1 MKKNL
6 FHIFSLLLIGGT
18 LVFSSC
24 SDEWEQQLP
33 ENTQEEQQV
42 LTLVATL
49 PDADAESRLAYVSM
63 GGKAF
68 KTFWESDDQLVANA
82 SPGNENHAY
91 LFTLKEGAGESVGTF
106 ECNTTPNGYLP
117 ENFHTNA
124 WTIYYPGSKIQGEQ
138 DFFDFSYVGQV
149 QSGNNNYD
157 HIADYH
163 SLRLTCGDGN
173 SSFGFATTYID
184 FSSESVEQSACMRFQ
199 LSGFET
205 AIVPKKIELMY
216 ADPNGNYQSCFHT
229 YNYLDGWW
237 SGATPHYDTSSKLSL
252 ELTDFEATNSITAYM
267 MMSNYPVSLQQG
279 GKMRVCVITEDGK
292 RYCCDKEISAN
303 ITLKGGLMHRITCS
317 SWTEESV
324 SSYDGMETPEG
335 NIVVLQEA
343 TVGNGTDIVIM
354 GDGFAESH
362 FANGNY
368 ETIMRQAYDDFF
380 SVEPYA
386 SLKEYF
392 NVYYINAVSKE
403 DHDAVPH
410 YSGNG
415 ATNGDAVTIFNTKF
429 TEGSTNITG
438 NNGMVRQYAQQAIRY
453 KGGKGGTE
461 CTDAEAGKRAD
472 LSLSMVMVN
481 VPCHAGTCSLS
492 WVESEDWDYGYAL
505 SIAYTSL
512 NPSEEDRRLTTV
524 HEAGGHGFGKLADE
538 YGGFIFNTF
547 NTAVWNNLSAI
558 HTFGVSRNVNEYWG
572 QEERNDGWNLPWT
585 DTTVD
590 NVYWTEL
597 LNSAYSYVSDEGLG
611 IYRGGNTYNHLF
623 CRSTDNSIMRNHFA
637 NVENG
642 QYFNAISRW
651 AIWYRLMR
659 LTGSTTATRFKNSL
673 EEFVA
678 WDQTIQNRWS
688 TSATTRSVNY
698 VEDNQ
703 LLPLAPPVMIEGRW
717 VNGRLVLME

>member
-173 SSFGFATTYID
+173 SSFGFATTYIN

-199 LSGFET
+199 LSGFEN

-237 SGATPHYDTSSKLSL
+237 TGATPHGETTTALSL
-252 ELTDFEATNSITAYM
+252 ELADFEATNSITAYM

-279 GKMRVCVITEDGK
+279 GKLRVYVTTEDGK
-292 RYCCDKEISAN
+292 RYYCDKEISADT
-303 ITLKGGLMHRITCS
+303 TLEGGLMHRITCR
-317 SWTEESV
+317 SWTEEIV
-324 SSYDGMETPEG
+324 STYDAMYYPEG
-335 NIVVLQEA
+335 NIFVLQEA
-343 TVGNGTDIVIM
+343 TVGSGTDIIIM
-354 GDGFAESH
+354 GDGFSESH

-368 ETIMRQAYDDFF
+368 ENIMRQAYDDFF

-392 NVYYINAVSKE
+392 NVYYINAVSQE

-410 YSGNG
+410 SSGNG
-415 ATNGDAVTIFNTKF
+415 ATNGDAVTIFNSKF
-429 TEGSTNITG
+429 VEGATTISG
-438 NNGMVRQYAQQAIRY
+438 NDGMVRQYAQQAIRY

-461 CTDAEAGKRAD
+461 CTAAEAGTRAD
-472 LSLSMVMVN
+472 LALSMVMVN
-481 VPCHAGTCSLS
+481 VPCHAGTCYLS
-492 WVESEDWDYGYAL
+492 WVLSETLDYGHAL

-512 NPSEEDRRLTTV
+512 NTNDEHRRLTTV

-538 YGGFIFNTF
+538 YGGYNFTSFETGY
-547 NTAVWNNLSAI
+547 WNNLNNEHSY
-558 HTFGVSRNVNEYWG
+558 GVSRNVDKYISAYSAG
-572 QEERNDGWNLPWT
+572 QLNSSDWPQT
-585 DTTVD
+585 STA
-590 NVYWTEL
+590 NVYWSEL
-597 LNSAYSYVSDEGLG
+597 LDASYSYVDEESLG
-611 IYRGGNTYNHLF
+611 FYEGAKTYNNF
-623 CRSTDNSIMRNHFA
+623 YCRSTENSVMRSQFA
-637 NVENG
+637 ENG
-642 QYFNAISRW
+642 EYFNAISRW

-659 LTGSTTATRFKNSL
+659 LTGSTTATQFKNSL
-673 EEFVA
+673 DEFVA
-678 WDQTIQNRWS
+678 WDQTIQNRWA

>member
-1 MKKNL
+1 MLLTITLSGCSEQLEEVVPTVSENDELRVSTLYINL
-6 FHIFSLLLIGGT
+6 PGA
-18 LVFSSC
+18 
-24 SDEWEQQLP
+24 
-33 ENTQEEQQV
+33 N
-42 LTLVATL
+42 
-49 PDADAESRLAYVSM
+49 ADSRLSYEEINGKSFKTYWEETDVIVANPSPGTTENAYVYN
-63 GGKAF
+63 
-68 KTFWESDDQLVANA
+68 LVD
-82 SPGNENHAY
+82 
-91 LFTLKEGAGESVGTF
+91 GAGTGSGTF
-106 ECNTTPNGYLP
+106 ECKVLPNIYLP
-117 ENFHTNA
+117 ENFRSNA
-124 WTIYYPGSKIQGEQ
+124 WTIYYPGSKIYGEQ
-138 DFFDFSYVGQV
+138 DYLDFSYVGQV
-149 QSGNNNYD
+149 QKGNNNYD
-157 HIADYH
+157 HIGDYH
-163 SLRLTCGDGN
+163 SIRLLCSPDMSTSKYFNSDYINFSGDN
-173 SSFGFATTYID
+173 F
-184 FSSESVEQSACMRFQ
+184 EQSACMKFN

-216 ADPNGNYQSCFHT
+216 ADANGNFQSCFHT
-229 YNYLDGWW
+229 YNFLDLSVTW

-343 TVGNGTDIVIM
+343 TVGNGTDIIIM
-354 GDGFAESH
+354 GDGFSESH

-392 NVYYINAVSKE
+392 NVYYINAVSQE
-403 DHDAVPH
+403 DHDAVP
-410 YSGNG
+410 YTDSYGAQNG
-415 ATNGDAVTIFNTKF
+415 ATNGDALTIFNTKF
-429 TEGSTNITG
+429 AEGATTITG
-438 NNGMVRQYAQQAIRY
+438 NNAMVRQYAQQAIRN

-461 CTDAEAGKRAD
+461 CTDAEAGTRAD

-492 WVESEDWDYGYAL
+492 WVLSETLDYGHAL

-512 NPSEEDRRLTTV
+512 NTNDEHRRLTTV

-538 YGGFIFNTF
+538 YGGGNITSFSTGSW
-547 NTAVWNNLSAI
+547 TELSNK
-558 HTFGVSRNVNEYWG
+558 HKYGVSRNVDKYISAYVAG
-572 QEERNDGWNLPWT
+572 QLNSSDWPQT
-585 DTTVD
+585 STA
-590 NVYWTEL
+590 NVYWSEL
-597 LNSAYSYVSDEGLG
+597 LDASYSYVDEESLG
-611 IYRGGNTYNHLF
+611 FYEGAETYNNF
-623 CRSTDNSIMRNHFA
+623 YCRSTENSVMRSQFA
-637 NVENG
+637 ENG

-659 LTGSTTATRFKNSL
+659 LTGSTTATQFKNSL
-673 EEFVA
+673 DEFVA
-678 WDQTIQNRWS
+678 WDQTIQNRWA

>member
-1 MKKNL
+1 MKKSL

-91 LFTLKEGAGESVGTF
+91 LFTLTEGAGESVGTF

-229 YNYLDGWW
+229 YNHLNTWW
-237 SGATPHYDTSSKLSL
+237 TGANPHGETTTTLSL
-252 ELTDFEATNSITAYM
+252 ELADFEATNSITAYM

-279 GKMRVCVITEDGK
+279 GKLRVYVTTEDGK
-292 RYCCDKEISAN
+292 RYYCDKDISADT
-303 ITLKGGLMHRITCS
+303 TLEGGLMHRITCR
-317 SWTEESV
+317 SWTEEIV
-324 SSYDGMETPEG
+324 STYDAMYYPEG
-335 NIVVLQEA
+335 NIFVLQEA
-343 TVGNGTDIVIM
+343 TVGSGTDIIIM
-354 GDGFAESH
+354 GDGFSESH

-368 ETIMRQAYDDFF
+368 ETIMKQAYDDFF

-392 NVYYINAVSKE
+392 NVYYINAVSQE

-410 YSGNG
+410 SSGNG
-415 ATNGDAVTIFNTKF
+415 ATNGDAVTIFNSKF
-429 TEGSTNITG
+429 VEGATTISG
-438 NNGMVRQYAQQAIRY
+438 NDGMVRQYAQQAIRY

-461 CTDAEAGKRAD
+461 CTAAEAGTRAD
-472 LSLSMVMVN
+472 LALSMVMVN
-481 VPCHAGTCSLS
+481 VPCHAGTCYLS
-492 WVESEDWDYGYAL
+492 WVLSETLDYGHAL

-512 NPSEEDRRLTTV
+512 NTNDEHRRLTTV
-524 HEAGGHGFGKLADE
+524 HEAGGHGFGKLSDE
-538 YGGFIFNTF
+538 YGGGNITSFSTGSW
-547 NTAVWNNLSAI
+547 TELSNN
-558 HTFGVSRNVNEYWG
+558 HKYGVSRNVNEYWG
-572 QEERNDGWNLPWT
+572 EEERNAGWTLTWT

-590 NVYWTEL
+590 NVYWSEL
-597 LNSAYSYVSDEGLG
+597 LSSEYSYATDEGLG
-611 IYRGGNTYNHLF
+611 IYRGGYTYNNLF
-623 CRSTDNSIMRNHFA
+623 CRSTENSVMRSQFA
-637 NVENG
+637 ENG

-659 LTGSTTATRFKNSL
+659 LTGSTTATQFKNSL
-673 EEFVA
+673 DEFVA
-678 WDQTIQNRWS
+678 WDQTIQNRWA

>member
-33 ENTQEEQQV
+33 DNTQEEQQV

-49 PDADAESRLAYVSM
+49 PDADSESRLAYVSM
-63 GGKAF
+63 GGKSF
-68 KTFWESDDQLVANA
+68 KTFWETDDQLVANA
-82 SPGNENHAY
+82 LPGNEGHAY
-91 LFTLKEGAGESVGTF
+91 VFTLKEGAGESVGTF
-106 ECNTTPNGYLP
+106 ECNMSPNGYLP

-237 SGATPHYDTSSKLSL
+237 TGATPHGETTTALSL
-252 ELTDFEATNSITAYM
+252 ELVDFEATNSITAYM

-279 GKMRVCVITEDGK
+279 GKLRVYVTTEDGK
-292 RYCCDKEISAN
+292 RYYCDKEISADT
-303 ITLKGGLMHRITCS
+303 TLEGGLMHRITCR
-317 SWTEESV
+317 SWTEEIV
-324 SSYDGMETPEG
+324 SSYDAMYYPEG
-335 NIVVLQEA
+335 NIFVLQEA
-343 TVGNGTDIVIM
+343 TVGSGTDIIIM

-368 ETIMRQAYDDFF
+368 ETIMKQAYDDFF

-392 NVYYINAVSKE
+392 NVYYINAVSQE

-410 YSGNG
+410 SSGNG
-415 ATNGDAVTIFNTKF
+415 ATNGDAVTIFNSKF
-429 TEGSTNITG
+429 VEGATTISG
-438 NNGMVRQYAQQAIRY
+438 NDGMVRQYAQQAIRY

-461 CTDAEAGKRAD
+461 CTAAEAGTRAD
-472 LSLSMVMVN
+472 LALSMVMVN
-481 VPCHAGTCSLS
+481 VPCHAGTCYLS
-492 WVESEDWDYGYAL
+492 WVLSETLDYGHAL

-512 NPSEEDRRLTTV
+512 NTNDEHRRLTTV
-524 HEAGGHGFGKLADE
+524 HEAGGHGFGKLSDE
-538 YGGFIFNTF
+538 YGGGNITSFSTGSW
-547 NTAVWNNLSAI
+547 TELSNN
-558 HTFGVSRNVNEYWG
+558 HKYGVSRNVNEYWG
-572 QEERNDGWNLPWT
+572 EEERNAGWTLTWT

-590 NVYWTEL
+590 NVYWSEL
-597 LNSAYSYVSDEGLG
+597 LSSEYSYATDEGLG
-611 IYRGGNTYNHLF
+611 IYRGGYTYNNLF
-623 CRSTDNSIMRNHFA
+623 CRSTENSVMRSQFA
-637 NVENG
+637 ENG

-659 LTGSTTATRFKNSL
+659 LTGSTTATQFKNSL
-673 EEFVA
+673 DEFVA
-678 WDQTIQNRWS
+678 WDQTIQNRWA